1 MLKNKRK
8 AIVIGAG
15 PSGLISAKEL
25 AKLGWEV
32 EIFESLDRVGGMCR
46 SFEWNKYILDIGP
59 HIFHTE
65 DKKLEKYWKSQFGDL
80 FVEGVYWSQ
89 NVQGVNFDEFYDY
102 PLSWES
108 ISTYPKNV
116 SKKIIKEIGDLNTLG
131 KAGAK
136 TYTEYIDSIAG
147 KTLRKMFFEKYPE
160 KIWGI
165 PTNEMTA
172 DWAPKRVNIYKKKTP
187 FFGKQWTAVAKKGA
201 GSIYERISKEIQKM
215 SGRVNLNNRITG
227 IETNGYVIKSI
238 STEEKKISIGQE
250 DIVISTIPV
259 VSLLRMI
266 GQESNLKY
274 RGVMIFYLDCFK
286 EVVLP
291 GRIAWQYYDSNSLS
305 FTRITEPGKMN
316 IERPFKNRS
325 LITVEAPFSSGD
337 LADQKDSKVIC
348 AEIINQIVSIGL
360 LKKHEINDI
369 TMVKERFVYPVQY
382 SGYQKELARV
392 ESIIGKYEQLYSLGA
407 GARFNYTDTQVL
419 FKKAFDLAE
428 SLTNNSTSSIQA
440 VKQQSSA
447 EFNKVIKI
455 NGRSIG
461 GDSIPYIIAEA
472 GMNHNGD
479 LTLGKKLIDAALT
492 TGCDAIKFQ
501 TFLPNSRVSGKVKSM
516 DFVESADGL
525 EETMYDMFSRLSMPF
540 DDQKELFNY
549 ARNCGIQIFSTP
561 FDFESV
567 DFLESL
573 EVDLYKIASM
583 DLVNLPLIEYVA
595 KTQKPIILS
604 TGMSNLGMI
613 EDSLQ
618 VISKTGNKNVA
629 ILHCNSTYPAT
640 ATDMNINAINT
651 LKKCFN
657 IPVGLSDHSFGLLV
671 STVALSIGSDIIERH
686 FTLNKTLEGP
696 DHILSSEPQEM
707 ERLVETSRVIKDI
720 LGDGIKRI
728 KSNEYETMNL
738 QQKSLYALVDISK
751 DQTISRDMLTVKG
764 PSGGILPKYLDIV
777 VGRVATEDILADY
790 PITWNII

>member
-1 MLKNKRK
+1 
-8 AIVIGAG
+8 
-15 PSGLISAKEL
+15 
-25 AKLGWEV
+25 
-32 EIFESLDRVGGMCR
+32 
-46 SFEWNKYILDIGP
+46 
-59 HIFHTE
+59 
-65 DKKLEKYWKSQFGDL
+65 
-80 FVEGVYWSQ
+80 
-89 NVQGVNFDEFYDY
+89 
-102 PLSWES
+102 
-108 ISTYPKNV
+108 
-116 SKKIIKEIGDLNTLG
+116 
-131 KAGAK
+131 
-136 TYTEYIDSIAG
+136 
-147 KTLRKMFFEKYPE
+147 
-160 KIWGI
+160 
-165 PTNEMTA
+165 
-172 DWAPKRVNIYKKKTP
+172 
-187 FFGKQWTAVAKKGA
+187 
-201 GSIYERISKEIQKM
+201 
-215 SGRVNLNNRITG
+215 
-227 IETNGYVIKSI
+227 
-238 STEEKKISIGQE
+238 
-250 DIVISTIPV
+250 
-259 VSLLRMI
+259 
-266 GQESNLKY
+266 
-274 RGVMIFYLDCFK
+274 
-286 EVVLP
+286 
-291 GRIAWQYYDSNSLS
+291 
-305 FTRITEPGKMN
+305 
-316 IERPFKNRS
+316 
-325 LITVEAPFSSGD
+325 
-337 LADQKDSKVIC
+337 
-348 AEIINQIVSIGL
+348 
-360 LKKHEINDI
+360 
-369 TMVKERFVYPVQY
+369 
-382 SGYQKELARV
+382 
-392 ESIIGKYEQLYSLGA
+392 
-407 GARFNYTDTQVL
+407 
-419 FKKAFDLAE
+419 
-428 SLTNNSTSSIQA
+428 
-440 VKQQSSA
+440 
-447 EFNKVIKI
+447 
-455 NGRSIG
+455 
-461 GDSIPYIIAEA
+461 
-472 GMNHNGD
+472 
-479 LTLGKKLIDAALT
+479 
-492 TGCDAIKFQ
+492 
-501 TFLPNSRVSGKVKSM
+501 
-516 DFVESADGL
+516 
-525 EETMYDMFSRLSMPF
+525 MYDMFSRLSMPF

-777 VGRVATEDILADY
+777 VGRVATQDIPADY